1 MLVQLGRRVL
11 SYAVMSFVATSVAYL
26 AAVSFLRPDLRL
38 LAATPHPA
46 PEQVRARLA
55 AYGLDPAATPLQRYV
70 DWVGGVVLHG
80 DWGRSP
86 SGAPIGAEF
95 LDHALVSGRLMLLAT
110 VLQIVCGVALGVF
123 AATSHRRLPDR
134 ALTTA
139 CYVVACVPA
148 PVAYLWVQLGGL
160 ELNAR
165 AGRRLVYVSGMSS
178 PVPPEGAAAQA
189 ADLAAHLVLPTI
201 ALTLLG
207 VGGFYLLQRAVLLD
221 EVEADYVR
229 TARAKGLTRGQAI
242 RRHAVRTSFV
252 PVAQNISFA
261 LPAVFAG
268 AFVVESVFAWDGLG
282 RYTLDAITRTQDVNA
297 TVASIAFGCALF
309 AGGAVVADAGVSLID
324 PRVRRGDW

>member
-1 MLVQLGRRVL
+1 MGI
-11 SYAVMSFVATSVAYL
+11 
-26 AAVSFLRPDLRL
+26 
-38 LAATPHPA
+38 
-46 PEQVRARLA
+46 
-55 AYGLDPAATPLQRYV
+55 
-70 DWVGGVVLHG
+70 
-80 DWGRSP
+80 GRSP